1 MNGTESQ
8 FPEGT
13 ALESQ
18 IAGRHRTGL
27 VWRVLFQLSTVVGII
42 ALTALLYNI
51 INQAFGL
58 VAVENVVEPEALVL
72 NYHEA
77 RLLNAPNTVSS
88 EDDSEL
94 AAGIAANPG
103 SIGFFG
109 YAYYEDNRETLNL
122 LTVDGVPPTSAT
134 VEDGTYPL
142 ARPLFLYASPTAMQ
156 EKPQVAAFINYYLQN
171 VNDVIGAIGY
181 FPASEQALVGANEAW
196 LEVNGLAELP
206 AVRPADYQGEIV
218 IAGSSTLF
226 PLTEHI
232 ADMFREEGF
241 QGEITVESVG
251 TTAGFRRLCVGGT
264 IDIANAGRP
273 ITPAESG
280 ACQALGGRPQ
290 EYRVGSDALAVV
302 TNARN
307 GFLDDVAIEELGQIF
322 VEEGSWSGVDEQ
334 WPEQP
339 ILRFIPGKDSGTL
352 DFFAETAFPEEL
364 ADLPKDVLVGIL
376 AANVSDGVG
385 RRLEREQRFFE
396 NGLVFESAQT
406 YQEICAGDDPPD
418 GCTKPARSQDDVYRV
433 VLQRVVQ
440 PKTRETWSLVDSLFN
455 EEQVLAEAKL
465 EYPDAE
471 VYFRSWLTSSF
482 VTTPQDPD
490 PEVAGVRTAILGS
503 LWVIAIT
510 ILFSFPIG
518 VGAAIYLEEY
528 ARENRINRFIQ
539 TNINNLA
546 GVPSIIYGMLGLAIF
561 VRVLEAFSS
570 GAAFGAVGPS
580 TTANGRTVIS
590 AGLTLGLL
598 ILPIIIINAQEAIRA
613 VPPSLRQ
620 ASYGL
625 GATKWQTVWA
635 HVLPNALP
643 GILTGTI
650 LSVSRAIGETAPLV
664 VVGASTYITVD
675 PDGPFSKFTTLP
687 IQIFQWTSR
696 PQAEFRNIAAA
707 AIVVLLILLL
717 TLNASAVVLR
727 NRYSERL
734 T

>member
-1 MNGTESQ
+1 MNGTEDH
-8 FPEGT
+8 FPEGKD
-13 ALESQ
+13 LQNQ

-27 VWRVLFQLSTVVGII
+27 VWRVLFRISTVVGII

-58 VAVENVVEPEALVL
+58 VAVENVVEPEALAL

-77 RLLNAPNTVSS
+77 RLLNAPNTLSS
-88 EDDSEL
+88 EDDNEL
-94 AAGIAANPG
+94 AADIATDPNA
-103 SIGFFG
+103 IGFFG
-109 YAYYEDNRETLNL
+109 YAYYRDNRDALSL
-122 LTVDGVPPTSAT
+122 LAVDGVRPTST
-134 VEDGTYPL
+134 SVEHGTYPL
-142 ARPLFLYASPTAMQ
+142 ARPLFVYASPNVLQ
-156 EKPQVAAFINYYLQN
+156 EKPQVAAFVSYYLQN
-171 VNDVIGAIGY
+171 VNTAIEEVGY
-181 FPASEQALVGANEAW
+181 FPASEEAMAGARKAWMQAT
-196 LEVNGLAELP
+196 GLSQLP
-206 AVRPADYQGEIV
+206 AVSPADYGGEIT
-218 IAGSSTLF
+218 IAGSSTVF
-226 PLTEHI
+226 PLTQRI
-232 ADMFREEGF
+232 ADMFLQEGF

-251 TTAGFRRLCVGGT
+251 TTAGFRRLCAEGAV
-264 IDIANAGRP
+264 DIANASRP

-290 EYRVGSDALAVV
+290 EFRVGSDALAVV
-302 TNARN
+302 TSARN
-307 GFLDDVAIEELGQIF
+307 DFLERVSTEQLRQIF
-322 VEEGSWSGVDEQ
+322 VEEALWSGIDAQ
-334 WPEQP
+334 WPQQP
-339 ILRFIPGKDSGTL
+339 IRRFIPGRDSGTL

-364 ADLPKDVLVGIL
+364 VDLPKDVLVGIL

-396 NGLVFESAQT
+396 NGLVFEDAQT
-406 YQEICAGDDPPD
+406 YREICAGDAPPQ
-418 GCTKPARSQDDVYRV
+418 GCTKAARSQEEVYRV
-433 VLQRVVQ
+433 VVQRVVQ
-440 PKTRETWSLVDSLFN
+440 PDTKQTWSLVDSLFN
-455 EEQVLAEAKL
+455 ESQVLAEAAL
-465 EYPDAE
+465 EHPDAD
-471 VYFRSWLTSSF
+471 VYFRSWLTPSF
-482 VTTPQDPD
+482 VGTPQDPD
-490 PEVAGVRTAILGS
+490 PESAGVRTAILGS

-510 ILFSFPIG
+510 IFFSFPIG

-528 ARENRINRFIQ
+528 AQENRINRFIQ

-561 VRVLEAFSS
+561 VRALETFSS
-570 GAAFGAVGPS
+570 GAAFGTVDPS
-580 TTANGRTVIS
+580 STANGRTVIS

-625 GATKWQTVWA
+625 GATKWQTVWS
-635 HVLPNALP
+635 HVLPSALP

-707 AIVVLLILLL
+707 AIIVLLILLL
-717 TLNASAVVLR
+717 TLNASAVILR
-727 NRYSERL
+727 NRYSQRL
-734 T
+734 